1 MSLRSFLGEMH
12 KKQQMLEV
20 KEEVSPR
27 FEISAFMKEFNGGP
41 ILYFDNVKGRETK
54 IVANVCGTRQ
64 RLCWALGIKTDAL
77 YQRLIETWRLPTT
90 PKKVKGGPVNEVVER
105 ARLSKLPILTHFEH
119 DAGPYI
125 TSAIISARNPDK
137 KIENVSIHRL
147 QVLDDRHLA
156 IRLVPRH
163 LFKLWQ
169 MAKEEKK
176 NLDVAIAIGV
186 HPAVMLA
193 ASSPVPFGVSE
204 FDVANA
210 LLNNKLNLIKCE
222 NVDAFAP
229 GEAEIV
235 LEGRILFDKEVVEGP
250 LVDITGTYDVQRKQP
265 VIELV
270 STMHRRDYIYQA
282 LLPSGAEHKLLMG
295 LPHEAMIWE
304 AVSKVVPSVKAVN
317 LSNGGCGWL
326 HAIISIDKL
335 VDGDA
340 KNALTGAF
348 SAHPSLK
355 HAVVVDT
362 DIDVFNPHEVEWTI
376 ATRFQANEDLLL
388 ISNARGSTL
397 DPSADQ
403 ETGVTTKVGI
413 DATRPL
419 TKPREKFELAKI
431 PASKRTTEII
441 DKLKKLQK
449 RNDYEV

>member
-1 MSLRSFLGEMH
+1 MSLRNFLGEMH
-12 KKQQMLEV
+12 RKQQILEV

-27 FEISAFMKEFNGGP
+27 FDASAFMKEFDGGP
-41 ILYFDNVKGRETK
+41 ILYFDNVKGHETK
-54 IVANVCGTRQ
+54 IVASVCGTRQ
-64 RLCWALGIKTDAL
+64 RLCWALGITTENL
-77 YQRLIETWRLPTT
+77 YQKLIDAWRTPKP

-105 ARLSKLPILTHFEH
+105 ARLSKLPILTHFEN

-125 TSAIISARNPDK
+125 TSAIVSAHSKDK
-137 KIENVSIHRL
+137 KIVNVSIHRL

-169 MAKEEKK
+169 MAKEEKQ

-186 HPAVMLA
+186 HPVVLLA
-193 ASSPVPFGVSE
+193 AASPVPFGMSE
-204 FDVANA
+204 FGVANT
-210 LLNNKLNLIKCE
+210 LLNNKLHLLKCE

-229 GEAEIV
+229 AEAEIV
-235 LEGRILFDKEVVEGP
+235 LEGRMLSEKEVVEGP
-250 LVDITGTYDVQRKQP
+250 LVDITGTYDAQRKQP

-295 LPHEAMIWE
+295 LPHEATVWE
-304 AVSKVVPSVKAVN
+304 AVSKVVPSVNAVN
-317 LSNGGCGWL
+317 LSVGGCGWL

-340 KNALTGAF
+340 KNALTAAF

-355 HAVVVDT
+355 HAVVVDR
-362 DIDVFNPHEVEWTI
+362 DIDVFNPNVVEWAI
-376 ATRFQANEDLLL
+376 ATRFQANEDMLL
-388 ISNARGSTL
+388 IPNARGSTL

-403 ETGVTTKVGI
+403 ETGLTTKVGI

-419 TKPREKFELAKI
+419 TKPCEKFELAKI

-441 DKLKKLQK
+441 EELKKTLERK
-449 RNDYEV
+449 